1 MPAVKKES
9 DIGAIKK
16 EKAQEAVCSPS
27 LALLTLESPDGYYTY
42 LSIEKSTEVDE
53 ELVKKN
59 YRRLSLKHHPD
70 RRGGDEETF
79 RALNR
84 AQRVLLH
91 AKLRQ
96 QYDILGL
103 DLEEDDEHHEH
114 DGHNEEEGKN
124 EDELPPTSPDTI
136 VSHMA
141 SASLAAILQALIRT
155 VMMGVVAVFVTRYWI
170 TVLIAVAFLAFI
182 AYRVRIVHG
191 APNADMLSPFMIAVG
206 LLLMHKG
213 RILPETTWSFTFW
226 LGTYFLHISCC
237 CFLDY
242 GTE

>member
-1 MPAVKKES
+1 MPAEKES
-9 DIGAIKK
+9 AKKAIKK
-16 EKAQEAVCSPS
+16 EEDEEAVPS
-27 LALLTLESPDGYYTY
+27 LALLTLESPDGFYTY
-42 LSIEKSTEVDE
+42 LSIEKSTEIDE

-103 DLEEDDEHHEH
+103 DLEEDEHHEH
-114 DGHNEEEGKN
+114 DGHEEDKKENES
-124 EDELPPTSPDTI
+124 PTSPDTI

-155 VMMGVVAVFVTRYWI
+155 VMMGVVAVFVTRYWV

-182 AYRVRIVHG
+182 AYRVRTVQG
-191 APNADMLSPFMIAVG
+191 AANAEMLSPFMIAVG

-226 LGTYFLHISCC
+226 LGTH
-237 CFLDY
+237 
-242 GTE
+242 

>member
-1 MPAVKKES
+1 MPAEEESAKK
-9 DIGAIKK
+9 AIKK
-16 EKAQEAVCSPS
+16 EEAQEALPT

-42 LSIEKSTEVDE
+42 LSIEKSAEIDE

-79 RALNR
+79 RSLNR
-84 AQRVLLH
+84 AQHVLLH

-96 QYDILGL
+96 QYDILGF
-103 DLEEDDEHHEH
+103 DLEEDEHHDNDVHEK
-114 DGHNEEEGKN
+114 DRKEG
-124 EDELPPTSPDTI
+124 EPPTSPDTI

-155 VMMGVVAVFVTRYWI
+155 VMMGVVAVFVTRYWV

-226 LGTYFLHISCC
+226 LGTH
-237 CFLDY
+237 
-242 GTE
+242 

>member
-1 MPAVKKES
+1 MPAASDSSKEATKKKVDE
-9 DIGAIKK
+9 D
-16 EKAQEAVCSPS
+16 AVPS
-27 LALLTLESPDGYYTY
+27 LALMLLLSPDGYYTY
-42 LSIEKSTEVDE
+42 LSIEKSTNIDE

-70 RRGGDEETF
+70 RPGGDEETF

-84 AQRVLLH
+84 AQQVLLH

-96 QYDILGL
+96 QYDILGF
-103 DLEEDDEHHEH
+103 DLEEDEAHHH
-114 DGHNEEEGKN
+114 DDHEKK
-124 EDELPPTSPDTI
+124 EDEPPSSPDTI

-141 SASLAAILQALIRT
+141 TVSLAAILQALVRT
-155 VMMGVVAVFVTRYWI
+155 VMMGVVSVFVTRYWI

-191 APNADMLSPFMIAVG
+191 APNTDMLSPFMIAVG

-213 RILPETTWSFTFW
+213 RILPEMTWGFTFW
-226 LGTYFLHISCC
+226 IGT
-237 CFLDY
+237 
-242 GTE
+242 